1 MSDNQSFD
9 KPAEVPM
16 TQPAPVARNTPTA
29 ANPYPQQQ
37 PIVIERSG
45 GRGAATGALVL
56 SVLALGAS
64 GYLWVEGRNV
74 LKQQETIVQNALQD
88 AALGETDN
96 AHSLKLA
103 LQQQEKLNQSVMAL
117 SKDQNED
124 HQHLANMQRSYN
136 ELLKGRV
143 NWLVDEIEVTLNVA
157 SQQLLL
163 SGNVPVAISALNT
176 IEQRL
181 KRFDQPELIAIKK
194 AIADDLSDLRAQGG
208 NYLDVSST
216 SLKVDSLE
224 KGVASLPLVV
234 DSTLQPA
241 NNESVPTA
249 NDADFWTRTWDKT
262 VGMVKGMVEIRK
274 LESNDAMLLSPE
286 QIYFVRANLR
296 LRLLDARLALLQH
309 NNEIYK
315 KNLDEAKR
323 TVEQYFDTQAPTTQ
337 EWLKT
342 LSELNNQQLQ
352 IVSDTALSRSQTAV
366 RNYQTQA
373 ETEKQ
378 PISMREIEAR
388 SDVILPSISGNS
400 SANNAANSVDT
411 AKAASAPVAEKVQA
425 ASEVKAA
432 DKPVEK
438 SVEKAAE
445 KPAEQSEVKAA
456 SGGSSEMAAALAGAT
471 GMSAAKALA
480 DKLSANKAASE
491 ASAAKTTN
499 ENKSESKSDKDKS
512 DNKSS
517 DKSSDKANTKPKTSD
532 SKKADEKK
540 SESKKAD
547 SVGKSN
553 P

>member
-323 TVEQYFDTQAPTTQ
+323 TVEQYFDTQSPTTQ

-388 SDVILPSISGNS
+388 SDVILPSIVDNPS
-400 SANNAANSVDT
+400 DT
-411 AKAASAPVAEKVQA
+411 AKVASAPVAEKVQP
-425 ASEVKAA
+425 ASEVKAT

-456 SGGSSEMAAALAGAT
+456 SGGSSEVSAALAGAT
-471 GMSAAKALA
+471 GMSAAKVLA

-491 ASAAKTTN
+491 ASAAKTTD

-517 DKSSDKANTKPKTSD
+517 DKSSDKTNTKPKTSD

>member
-1 MSDNQSFD
+1 MSDNQPFD
-9 KPAEVPM
+9 QQANTPVTPPAAV
-16 TQPAPVARNTPTA
+16 THQTPTA
-29 ANPYPQQQ
+29 QPNYPQQQ

-45 GRGAATGALVL
+45 GRGVATGALVL

-64 GYLWVEGRNV
+64 GYLWVEGRNF
-74 LKQQETIVQNALQD
+74 LKQQETSVQNALD
-88 AALGETDN
+88 KAALGESDN
-96 AHSLKLA
+96 AQSLKLA
-103 LQQQEKLNQSVMAL
+103 LQQQEKLNQSVMTL
-117 SKDQNED
+117 SQEQNED

-194 AIADDLSDLRAQGG
+194 AVADDLNDLKAQGSQ
-208 NYLDVSST
+208 YLDVSST
-216 SLKVDSLE
+216 SLKVDGLE
-224 KGVASLPLVV
+224 KSVASLPLVV
-234 DSTLQPA
+234 DSTLQPSA
-241 NNESVPTA
+241 NTPAPTA

-323 TVEQYFDTQAPTTQ
+323 TVEQYFDTQSPSTQ

-342 LSELNNQQLQ
+342 LNELNNQQLQ

-373 ETEKQ
+373 ETDKQ

-388 SDVILPSISGNS
+388 SDIVLPSIS
-400 SANNAANSVDT
+400 AANKET
-411 AKAASAPVAEKVQA
+411 AKAASSPATTPVQA
-425 ASEVKAA
+425 ASEVK
-432 DKPVEK
+432 P
-438 SVEKAAE
+438 VEKAAE
-445 KPAEQSEVKAA
+445 STADKVENKAA
-456 SGGSSEMAAALAGAT
+456 SSENSGAAAAAAGLAA
-471 GMSAAKALA
+471 MPAAKALA
-480 DKLSANKAASE
+480 DKLAADKAAKAASDV
-491 ASAAKTTN
+491 KT
-499 ENKSESKSDKDKS
+499 EDSKTDKPADKS
-512 DNKSS
+512 NEKDTKSS
-517 DKSSDKANTKPKTSD
+517 DTKAADKPKAKPAEP
-532 SKKADEKK
+532 KKTDDK
-540 SESKKAD
+540 KKAD
-547 SVGKSN
+547 SLGK
-553 P
+553 